1 MWILPNNLI
10 TYRFARDT
18 KGLVKDLEEFSQ
30 LAEKSLMW
38 RSKHSHKR
46 TWSQRWKR
54 EKYIQRLSTRTLRPS
69 HIKSFLERYISSLP
83 DSRANLSQ
91 MQVERTPQMIRD
103 IYTHT
108 SQEESQN
115 PDQLTLYSKTSK
127 ESSQAK
133 QVRENRYSNMSL
145 ETWKKE
151 VIKQRGL
158 WSQRM
163 KLELHTNGRESLSW
177 PTPNQ
182 RDHMGKRR
190 KLTNGENISN
200 TTGTKFGMDLNQ
212 AIEHWP
218 TPDATNISDG
228 VPWEV
233 TEKQMMERRKRT
245 KEAMKEGKVKAGSGR
260 SPNLAMKVQREIYK
274 NNWPTP
280 TVAEAG
286 KISNKPNYGQKGLS
300 NHPSI
305 VGETIRE
312 KGKKDRK
319 GEKSWPT
326 PQTSDKNAA
335 ADPTRK
341 EHRTQLRDVETNH
354 LPNGRQDLAQDN
366 TDGKNHG
373 SLVQK
378 KMKLNPNWVEQL
390 MGLPVGWTQLPTEWT
405 D

>member
-1 MWILPNNLI
+1 
-10 TYRFARDT
+10 
-18 KGLVKDLEEFSQ
+18 
-30 LAEKSLMW
+30 
-38 RSKHSHKR
+38 
-46 TWSQRWKR
+46 
-54 EKYIQRLSTRTLRPS
+54 
-69 HIKSFLERYISSLP
+69 
-83 DSRANLSQ
+83 
-91 MQVERTPQMIRD
+91 
-103 IYTHT
+103 
-108 SQEESQN
+108 
-115 PDQLTLYSKTSK
+115 
-127 ESSQAK
+127 
-133 QVRENRYSNMSL
+133 
-145 ETWKKE
+145 
-151 VIKQRGL
+151 
-158 WSQRM
+158 
-163 KLELHTNGRESLSW
+163 
-177 PTPNQ
+177 
-182 RDHMGKRR
+182 MGKRR

-274 NNWPTP
+274 NNWATP
-280 TVAEAG
+280 NTMDHLPPKEGEAMERIY
-286 KISNKPNYGQKGLS
+286 KT
-300 NHPSI
+300 H
-305 VGETIRE
+305 
-312 KGKKDRK
+312 RK
-319 GEKSWPT
+319 GRTAPSNLREQVNPKSWPT
-326 PQTSDKNAA
+326 PQTSDRNGA

-354 LPNGRQDLAQDN
+354 LPNGRHDLAKDS
-366 TDGKNHG
+366 TDGKSHG

>member
-1 MWILPNNLI
+1 MWILPNNLT
-10 TYRFARDT
+10 TYRFARAT
-18 KGLVKDLEEFSQ
+18 KGLVVDLEEFSQ

-54 EKYIQRLSTRTLRPS
+54 EKYIRLLSTRMLKPS
-69 HIKSFLERYISSLP
+69 HTNLLMERYISSLP
-83 DSRANLSQ
+83 DSRVNLSQ
-91 MQVERTPQMIRD
+91 MQVERTPQKIRD

-133 QVRENRYSNMSL
+133 QVRENRYSSMSL

-151 VIKQRGL
+151 VIRQRGL

-163 KLELHTNGRESLSW
+163 KLELHTNGRECLSW
-177 PTPNQ
+177 PTPRQ
-182 RDHMGKRR
+182 RDHFGKSR

-212 AIEHWP
+212 AVEHWP

-260 SPNLAMKVQREIYK
+260 SPNLAMKVQREISRNK
-274 NNWPTP
+274 NWSTP
-280 TVAEAG
+280 IAG
-286 KISNKPNYGQKGLS
+286 DWKGQVRGDGKPANMLCGQVENKKNLNEEVK
-300 NHPSI
+300 
-305 VGETIRE
+305 
-312 KGKKDRK
+312 K
-319 GEKSWPT
+319 GERQWPT
-326 PQTSDKNAA
+326 PQTSDRNAA

-354 LPNGRQDLAQDN
+354 LPNGRHDLVKDS

-390 MGLPVGWTQLPTEWT
+390 MGLPVGWTQLPPEWT